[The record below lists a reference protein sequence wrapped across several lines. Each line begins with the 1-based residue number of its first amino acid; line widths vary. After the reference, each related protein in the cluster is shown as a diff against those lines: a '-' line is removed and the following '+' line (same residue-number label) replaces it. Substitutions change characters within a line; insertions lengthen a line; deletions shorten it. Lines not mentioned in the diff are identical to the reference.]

1 MDNNWDFKGWATYY
15 NTLCAD
21 GRIIEKGCFD
31 HQDGQSIPLLAEGRG
46 ISFDNVENT
55 IGHVILETK
64 EEGVYCYGYFS
75 KDVSSPQIE
84 NTKMM
89 LREGILKSLGI
100 YANKLKEK
108 KEEDGYTHTNY
119 GVIRTVSMCGKQ
131 SANPEARIEVI
142 QV

>member
-15 NTLCAD
+15 DILCAD
-21 GRIIEKGCFD
+21 NRIIEKGCFD
-31 HQDGQSIPLLAEGRG
+31 RQDGQSIPLLASGA
-46 ISFDNVENT
+46 SFYNPEDV

-75 KDVSSPQIE
+75 KDINTPQIE

-89 LREGILKSLGI
+89 LHEGILKNLGI

-108 KEEDGYTHTNY
+108 KGEDEHIHTNY
-119 GVIRTVSMCGKQ
+119 GVIRTVSMCSSKS
-131 SANPEARIEVI
+131 SANPKARIEVI